1 MTQEKLEQLFHK
13 GLGKNQALFL
23 AHEILDGTY
32 RLDEVLDAC
41 LNENKSVS
49 MKASY
54 VLSAVSQLDL
64 DAIEAHVPY
73 LIKVLEESPI
83 QGTRREALRMISRC
97 YPWTGEIEEQL
108 VELCLFIIESDET
121 ATGEKYHCMRIM
133 NNVGENYPEKMTQ
146 FTATLKH
153 KMPELTPAMQRQVN
167 KRFLDED

>member
-1 MTQEKLEQLFHK
+1 MKQEELEKIFHK

-23 AHEILDGTY
+23 AREILDGTY
-32 RLDEVLDAC
+32 PLHEVLSAC

-64 DAIEAHVPY
+64 DAIEANVSF
-73 LIKVLEESPI
+73 LIQVVEESPI

-97 YPWTGEIEEQL
+97 YPWTSEIEEQL
-108 VELCLFIIESDET
+108 VELCLFIVESDET

-146 FTATLKH
+146 FTAILKQ
-153 KMPELTPAMQRQVN
+153 KMPELTSAMQRQVN